1 MKRSAS
7 LRAACLAAATALA
20 LVPSA
25 QAARVSATGT
35 VRGGGLTANAL
46 EGPIALSRSAADG
59 QRRFFVPV
67 TVTDAR
73 GTGEGWRLIVEADP
87 DTGSGVRLLATGA
100 SATCASGTCTPPRD
114 TVSYPVEVLG
124 TAPSPATVFDAA
136 RTSGFGRFTITTT
149 FSLALEPSSASI
161 PAEVGLRFLTVS
173 GP

>member
-25 QAARVSATGT
+25 HAARVSATGT
-35 VRGGGLTANAL
+35 VRGGGLTANAP

-100 SATCASGTCTPPRD
+100 SATCASG
-114 TVSYPVEVLG
+114 
-124 TAPSPATVFDAA
+124 PA
-136 RTSGFGRFTITTT
+136 RGH
-149 FSLALEPSSASI
+149 
-161 PAEVGLRFLTVS
+161 GLRERPDREVATPRGGVAREASRPSKLSPSRT
-173 GP
+173 PHA